1 MNLTICPAYDRPEE
15 VKALFLEY
23 TDFLLKSDPSFAA
36 FLELQNYDRELD
48 HLEEK
53 YGMPKGRLYLALVDD
68 AIAGCIAL
76 HPLSDTE
83 CELKRL
89 YVKDAFRGQ
98 GIAEHLVEKLIDDAR
113 EMGYDAMLLDQ
124 CKFPLPLRLCLEL
137 LPFLPYAGLAFL
149 AIPAFG
155 FTGFYTVILLIGAL
169 AVDLL
174 LARLLRLIL
183 GTVWIPSAVSGLLLG
198 IFAAFAAL

>member
-1 MNLTICPAYDRPEE
+1 MSLTICPAYDRPEE

-53 YGMPKGRLYLALVDD
+53 YGLPKGRLYLALVDD

-113 EMGYDAMLLDQ
+113 EMGYDAMLLDT
-124 CKFPLPLRLCLEL
+124 
-137 LPFLPYAGLAFL
+137 LPFLK
-149 AIPAFG
+149 
-155 FTGFYTVILLIGAL
+155 GAL
-169 AVDLL
+169 ICMPNWDFIKSRPITTAP
-174 LARLLRLIL
+174 
-183 GTVWIPSAVSGLLLG
+183 WKHPFS
-198 IFAAFAAL
+198 

>member
-1 MNLTICPAYDRPEE
+1 MSLTICPAYDRPEE

-53 YGMPKGRLYLALVDD
+53 YGLPKGRLYLALVDD

-76 HPLSDTE
+76 RPLSDTE

-113 EMGYDAMLLDQ
+113 EMGYDAMLLDT
-124 CKFPLPLRLCLEL
+124 
-137 LPFLPYAGLAFL
+137 LPFLK
-149 AIPAFG
+149 
-155 FTGFYTVILLIGAL
+155 GAL
-169 AVDLL
+169 HLYANWDFRKSRPITT
-174 LARLLRLIL
+174 AP
-183 GTVWIPSAVSGLLLG
+183 WKHPFS
-198 IFAAFAAL
+198 

>member
-1 MNLTICPAYDRPEE
+1 MSLTICPAYDRPEE

-23 TDFLLKSDPSFAA
+23 TDFLLKADPSFAA

-76 HPLSDTE
+76 RPLSDTE

-113 EMGYDAMLLDQ
+113 EMGYDAMLLDT
-124 CKFPLPLRLCLEL
+124 
-137 LPFLPYAGLAFL
+137 LPFFEGC
-149 AIPAFG
+149 PASVCQ
-155 FTGFYTVILLIGAL
+155 TGISRNPAL
-169 AVDLL
+169 
-174 LARLLRLIL
+174 
-183 GTVWIPSAVSGLLLG
+183 
-198 IFAAFAAL
+198 

>member
-1 MNLTICPAYDRPEE
+1 MSLTICPAYDRPEE

-53 YGMPKGRLYLALVDD
+53 YGLPKGRLYLALVDD

-76 HPLSDTE
+76 
-83 CELKRL
+83 R
-89 YVKDAFRGQ
+89 RGQ

-113 EMGYDAMLLDQ
+113 EMGYDAMLLDT
-124 CKFPLPLRLCLEL
+124 
-137 LPFLPYAGLAFL
+137 LPFLK
-149 AIPAFG
+149 
-155 FTGFYTVILLIGAL
+155 GAL
-169 AVDLL
+169 HLYAKLGFHQIPPYNNSPMETSIFLKLDLHQ
-174 LARLLRLIL
+174 
-183 GTVWIPSAVSGLLLG
+183 
-198 IFAAFAAL
+198 

>member
-1 MNLTICPAYDRPEE
+1 MSLTICPAYDRPEE

-23 TDFLLKSDPSFAA
+23 TDFLLKADPSFAA

-76 HPLSDTE
+76 RPLSDTE

-113 EMGYDAMLLDQ
+113 EIGYDAMLLDT
-124 CKFPLPLRLCLEL
+124 
-137 LPFLPYAGLAFL
+137 LPFLK
-149 AIPAFG
+149 
-155 FTGFYTVILLIGAL
+155 GAL
-169 AVDLL
+169 HLYAKLGFQEIPPYNISPMETSIFLKLDLHQ
-174 LARLLRLIL
+174 
-183 GTVWIPSAVSGLLLG
+183 
-198 IFAAFAAL
+198 

>member
-1 MNLTICPAYDRPEE
+1 MSLTICPAYDRPEE

-76 HPLSDTE
+76 RPLSDTE
-83 CELKRL
+83 CE
-89 YVKDAFRGQ
+89 
-98 GIAEHLVEKLIDDAR
+98 
-113 EMGYDAMLLDQ
+113 
-124 CKFPLPLRLCLEL
+124 P
-137 LPFLPYAGLAFL
+137 
-149 AIPAFG
+149 
-155 FTGFYTVILLIGAL
+155 
-169 AVDLL
+169 
-174 LARLLRLIL
+174 
-183 GTVWIPSAVSGLLLG
+183 
-198 IFAAFAAL
+198 

>member
-76 HPLSDTE
+76 RPLSGGPAGPAARGGAPAPGRGLRT
-83 CELKRL
+83 CPAGRRSSPP
-89 YVKDAFRGQ
+89 AGQ
-98 GIAEHLVEKLIDDAR
+98 G
-113 EMGYDAMLLDQ
+113 
-124 CKFPLPLRLCLEL
+124 
-137 LPFLPYAGLAFL
+137 
-149 AIPAFG
+149 
-155 FTGFYTVILLIGAL
+155 
-169 AVDLL
+169 
-174 LARLLRLIL
+174 
-183 GTVWIPSAVSGLLLG
+183 
-198 IFAAFAAL
+198 

>member
-1 MNLTICPAYDRPEE
+1 MSLTICPAYDRPEE

-76 HPLSDTE
+76 RPLSD
-83 CELKRL
+83 
-89 YVKDAFRGQ
+89 DAFRGQ

-113 EMGYDAMLLDQ
+113 EIGYDAMLLDT
-124 CKFPLPLRLCLEL
+124 
-137 LPFLPYAGLAFL
+137 LPFLK
-149 AIPAFG
+149 
-155 FTGFYTVILLIGAL
+155 GAL
-169 AVDLL
+169 HLYAKLGFQEIPPYNNSPMETSIFLKLDLHQ
-174 LARLLRLIL
+174 
-183 GTVWIPSAVSGLLLG
+183 
-198 IFAAFAAL
+198 